1 MADFLAPYA
10 WFVSMMRTAFLGI
23 AALGAVLC
31 AAAWAVRERRVSP
44 FSRLARLVRRWV
56 DPMLAPVE
64 RLVLRAGG
72 RPASTPAWA
81 FLMLVV
87 ACLLTVTA
95 LDMLGGVLL
104 QLAWA
109 LQAPARIPVLAL
121 SWAFAFLRVALI
133 VRVVASWLPVSPWSR
148 WIRWSLASTE
158 WMLRPLRAIIPSLG
172 PLDITPVVAYFALVL
187 VQGALHIP

>member
-1 MADFLAPYA
+1 M
-10 WFVSMMRTAFLGI
+10 
-23 AALGAVLC
+23 
-31 AAAWAVRERRVSP
+31 RERRVSP

-133 VRVVASWLPVSPWSR
+133 VRVVTSWLPVSPWSR
-148 WIRWSLASTE
+148 WIRWSMASTE
-158 WMLRPLRAIIPSLG
+158 WMLRPLSAIIPSLG
-172 PLDITPVVAYFALVL
+172 PLDFTPVVAYFALVL